1 MNKKASKRR
10 TRTKHVYL
18 DNLIAFLTEKRAGFF
33 SLALFLFVI
42 MLILCIVSL
51 RDKPLIT
58 DDWGIIQLYLID
70 YRVGFVSRALIGEIF
85 SWFTDTV
92 TFTQISVVSYIA
104 IGISLIM
111 QSFLAALVLRKAI
124 RENNTLMILLV
135 GFLVCSPITITWNLS
150 PWGSSAHVLGLFDVY
165 ALIIFFIYLFA
176 AQSTTM
182 FILSPFLVFLG
193 MTIHYFFALTF
204 LPGIVALQF
213 YFLCRDK
220 TDRKPRLAFFVLTC
234 AVGIIT
240 TIYFVFCAK
249 NAAKISSDD
258 LNNLMRSKWS
268 GDFFQSYFEF
278 YIYGNYD
285 GIDYSTPGAFLRFML
300 DYTINEVGLFQK
312 QKVCYSLMAAV
323 PIGICSVYWFK
334 LYAKADKTRKPSF
347 LCFALLPIFLIAA
360 LLLSTDKWRFLST
373 WVIMELSILYTL
385 YLTDEPLLKTV
396 NQELTVWLR
405 NDAQTLFGTL
415 AYIAYFIIG
424 FVFLDKV

>member
-1 MNKKASKRR
+1 
-10 TRTKHVYL
+10 
-18 DNLIAFLTEKRAGFF
+18 
-33 SLALFLFVI
+33 

-193 MTIHYFFALTF
+193 MTIHY
-204 LPGIVALQF
+204 
-213 YFLCRDK
+213 C
-220 TDRKPRLAFFVLTC
+220 
-234 AVGIIT
+234 
-240 TIYFVFCAK
+240 
-249 NAAKISSDD
+249 
-258 LNNLMRSKWS
+258 
-268 GDFFQSYFEF
+268 
-278 YIYGNYD
+278 
-285 GIDYSTPGAFLRFML
+285 
-300 DYTINEVGLFQK
+300 
-312 QKVCYSLMAAV
+312 
-323 PIGICSVYWFK
+323 
-334 LYAKADKTRKPSF
+334 
-347 LCFALLPIFLIAA
+347 
-360 LLLSTDKWRFLST
+360 
-373 WVIMELSILYTL
+373 
-385 YLTDEPLLKTV
+385 
-396 NQELTVWLR
+396 
-405 NDAQTLFGTL
+405 
-415 AYIAYFIIG
+415 
-424 FVFLDKV
+424 